1 MPLTALALVLV
12 AALLHASWNILAKKT
27 GGNRHFVW
35 MGGVLVVVLYAPLA
49 LWLGW
54 REVPTWG
61 ARQWAFVCASG
72 LLHLGYF
79 EVLMKGYR
87 VSELTVVYPVA
98 RGIGPLIS
106 SLVAVLVLGESLGA
120 QGALGVLAICI
131 GVFVIAGGPALLRA
145 TQDPARRAR
154 VHAGVAWGAATGAFI
169 AGYTVLD
176 GYSVKR
182 LAIAPLLLDY
192 FSNLARLPFM
202 LPTALRDPAGARDA
216 WRRYWKYGVVVAV
229 VSPLA
234 YILVLFAVQRAP
246 ISHVAPAREISMLF
260 AALIG
265 GRLLGEGDRW
275 QRVAGAALMGG
286 GVGLLAL

>member
-27 GGNRHFVW
+27 GGSRHFIW
-35 MGGVLVVVLYAPLA
+35 MGGVLIAVIYAPLA
-49 LWLGW
+49 AWLGW
-54 REVPTWG
+54 REVPRWQ
-61 ARQWAFVCASG
+61 AREWAFVCASG
-72 LLHLGYF
+72 LLHLLYF
-79 EVLMKGYR
+79 EVLLKGYR

-98 RGIGPLIS
+98 RGTGPLIS
-106 SLVAVLVLGESLGA
+106 SLVAVAVLGETMSLA
-120 QGALGVLAICI
+120 GALGVLSICL

-145 TQDPARRAR
+145 PQDPGRRAR
-154 VHAGVAWGAATGAFI
+154 VHAGVFWGAATGAFI

-176 GYSVKR
+176 GYSAKR

-202 LPTALRDPAGARDA
+202 LPTALRDPAGAREA

-234 YILVLFAVQRAP
+234 YILVLFAMRLAP
-246 ISHVAPAREISMLF
+246 ISHVAPAREVSMLF

-265 GRLLGEGDRW
+265 GRLLGEGDR
-275 QRVAGAALMGG
+275 RSRIAGAALMGG
-286 GVGLLAL
+286 GVALLAF

>member
-1 MPLTALALVLV
+1 MPLTALVLVLV
-12 AALLHASWNILAKKT
+12 AALLHAFWNILAKKT
-27 GGNRHFVW
+27 GGNRHFIW
-35 MGGVLVVVLYAPLA
+35 IGGALVSVLYAPLA

-54 REVPTWG
+54 RELPLWG
-61 ARQWAFVCASG
+61 AREWAFVCASG
-72 LLHLGYF
+72 VLHLLYF

-98 RGIGPLIS
+98 RGTGPLIS
-106 SLVAVLVLGESLGA
+106 SVVAVLLLGESLSLH
-120 QGALGVLAICI
+120 GALGVLAICI

-182 LAIAPLLLDY
+182 LAIAPLLLDF
-192 FSNLARLPFM
+192 FSNLTRLPFM
-202 LPTALRDPAGARDA
+202 LPIALRDRAGAREA
-216 WRRYWKYGVVVAV
+216 WRKYWRHGVVVAA

-234 YILVLFAVQRAP
+234 YILVLFAVRLAP
-246 ISHVAPAREISMLF
+246 ISHVAPAREVSMLF

-265 GRLLGEGDRW
+265 GHLLGEGDRL
-275 QRVAGAALMGG
+275 QRVVGAVLMGG
-286 GVGLLAL
+286 GVALLAF

>member
-1 MPLTALALVLV
+1 MPLTALALVIV

-35 MGGVLVVVLYAPLA
+35 MGGALVVALWAPA
-49 LWLGW
+49 AVWLGW
-54 REVPTWG
+54 QEVPRWG
-61 ARQWAFVCASG
+61 AREWAFVCGSG
-72 LLHLGYF
+72 LLHLMYF

-98 RGIGPLIS
+98 RGTGPLVS
-106 SLVAVLVLGESLGA
+106 SIVAVLVLGETMSLH
-120 QGALGVLAICI
+120 GALGVLWICA

-145 TQDPARRAR
+145 THDPARRAR
-154 VHAGVAWGAATGAFI
+154 VRAGVAWGAATGAFI
-169 AGYTVLD
+169 AAYTVLD

-192 FSNLARLPFM
+192 FSNVTRLPFM
-202 LPTALRDPAGARDA
+202 LPTALRDPPGARDA
-216 WRRYWKYGVVVAV
+216 WRRYWKHGVVVAA

-234 YILVLFAVQRAP
+234 YILVLYAVRIAP

-265 GRLLGEGDRW
+265 GRMLGEGDRL
-275 QRVAGAALMGG
+275 QRVAGAALMAG
-286 GVGLLAL
+286 GVALLAI